1 MLTGVGCR
9 LLNVRDAGL
18 TAADGRPRVRIRGF
32 GELEAV
38 IMDRIWSCEPDTAT
52 TVREIFDSLAA
63 ERTIAYTTVMSTMD
77 NLHTKGW
84 LARERDGKAY
94 RYWPTLSRE
103 QHSARLMR
111 EALDGG
117 GRPDLVLHHFVEQIG
132 PAESSRLRAAL
143 RGLAKRTNQQ

>member
-1 MLTGVGCR
+1 
-9 LLNVRDAGL
+9 VR
-18 TAADGRPRVRIRGF
+18 VRGF

-38 IMDRIWSCEPDTAT
+38 VMDRVWSRGPASAI
-52 TVREIFDSLAA
+52 TVREVFDGLAA

-103 QHSARLMR
+103 EHSARLMR
-111 EALDGG
+111 QALDGG
-117 GRPDLVLHHFVEQIG
+117 GRPELVLHHFVEQIG
-132 PAESSRLRAAL
+132 PVESTRLRDLL
-143 RGLAKRTNQQ
+143 RGLAKRTDQP